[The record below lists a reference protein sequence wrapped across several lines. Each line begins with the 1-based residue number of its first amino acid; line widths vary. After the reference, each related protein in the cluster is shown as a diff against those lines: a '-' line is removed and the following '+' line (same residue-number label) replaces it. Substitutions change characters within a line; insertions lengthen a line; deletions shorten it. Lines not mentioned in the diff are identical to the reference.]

1 MKEQVTSR
9 GLRGA
14 VKSRELSGTEA
25 ALKTN
30 WTTKVEIN
38 GIRRAGYV
46 GALITLLALSPS
58 AGALGIPDGSGNQ
71 ILPIQPSTVPAN
83 GDLNPY
89 GVAFVP
95 TEFPGGV
102 VHPGDILVS
111 NFNNSTN
118 AQGTGTTI
126 VSVSPNGQTSLFF
139 QGTPPL
145 GLTTALGVL
154 KKGFVIVGN
163 VPTTNGS
170 NPQAGS
176 LLVLDYTGK
185 VVATF
190 NDARLLDGPW
200 DLAIQDNGNSALV
213 FVSCVLNGTVT
224 RLDLTVGS
232 TNVTLNK
239 ETQIASGYMFA
250 PNAAAL
256 VVGPTG
262 LAYDPLADVLYVAST
277 ADNEIFAVAGAATA
291 TSSSGTGKVIYQDT
305 THLHGPLGLV
315 LAPNGNL
322 ISSQGDAINPDP
334 AHQSEIVEFTK
345 TGKFV
350 AQFSIDSAVGAAF
363 GIAIAPA
370 DIGAVD
376 FAAVDDATN
385 TLTVFEFSVQ

>member
-1 MKEQVTSR
+1 
-9 GLRGA
+9 
-14 VKSRELSGTEA
+14 
-25 ALKTN
+25 
-30 WTTKVEIN
+30 
-38 GIRRAGYV
+38 
-46 GALITLLALSPS
+46 
-58 AGALGIPDGSGNQ
+58 
-71 ILPIQPSTVPAN
+71 
-83 GDLNPY
+83 
-89 GVAFVP
+89 
-95 TEFPGGV
+95 
-102 VHPGDILVS
+102 
-111 NFNNSTN
+111 
-118 AQGTGTTI
+118 
-126 VSVSPNGQTSLFF
+126 VSPNGQTSLFF

-163 VPTTNGS
+163 VPTTNGN
-170 NPQAGS
+170 NPQVGS
-176 LLVLDYTGK
+176 LLVLDHTGK

-190 NDARLLDGPW
+190 TDAALLDGPW

-224 RLDLTVGS
+224 RLDLTLGS
-232 TNVTLNK
+232 ENVTLNK
-239 ETQIASGYMFA
+239 ETQIASGYKFA

-262 LAYDPLADVLYVAST
+262 LAYDPHADLLYVAST
-277 ADNEIFAVAGAATA
+277 ADNEIFAVTRAATA
-291 TSSSGTGKVIYQDT
+291 TSSSGTGKVIFQDN

-322 ISSQGDAINPDP
+322 ISAQGDAINPDP

-350 AQFSIDSAVGAAF
+350 TQFSIDSAVGAAF

-370 DIGAVD
+370 DPGAVD

-385 TLTVFEFSVQ
+385 TLTVFEFSEQ

>member
-1 MKEQVTSR
+1 VTENNDMKTPEQTH
-9 GLRGA
+9 L
-14 VKSRELSGTEA
+14 
-25 ALKTN
+25 
-30 WTTKVEIN
+30 IN
-38 GIRRAGYV
+38 GIRRAVYV
-46 GALITLLALSPS
+46 GASITLLALSPS
-58 AGALGIPDGSGNQ
+58 TRALGSPDGSGNQ
-71 ILPIQPSTVPAN
+71 ILPIQASTVPAN

-95 TEFPGGV
+95 TGFPSGGV
-102 VHPGDILVS
+102 LHPGDILVS

-163 VPTTNGS
+163 VPTTNGN
-170 NPQAGS
+170 NPQVGS
-176 LLVLDYTGK
+176 LLVLDHTGK

-190 NDARLLDGPW
+190 TDAALLDGPW

-224 RLDLTVGS
+224 RLDLTLGS
-232 TNVTLNK
+232 ENVTLNK
-239 ETQIASGYMFA
+239 ETQIASGYKFA

-262 LAYDPLADVLYVAST
+262 LAYDPHADLLYVAST
-277 ADNEIFAVAGAATA
+277 ADNEIFAVTRAATA
-291 TSSSGTGKVIYQDT
+291 TSSSGTGKVIFQDN

-322 ISSQGDAINPDP
+322 ISAQGDAINPDP

-350 AQFSIDSAVGAAF
+350 TQFSIDSAVGAAF

-370 DIGAVD
+370 DPGAVD

-385 TLTVFEFSVQ
+385 TLTVFEFSEQ

>member
-1 MKEQVTSR
+1 MASISISQVLTENNDMKTQKQTH
-9 GLRGA
+9 L
-14 VKSRELSGTEA
+14 
-25 ALKTN
+25 
-30 WTTKVEIN
+30 IN
-38 GIRRAGYV
+38 GIRRAVYV
-46 GALITLLALSPS
+46 GASITLLALSPS
-58 AGALGIPDGSGNQ
+58 TRALGSPDGSGNQ
-71 ILPIQPSTVPAN
+71 ILPIQASTVPAN

-95 TEFPGGV
+95 TGFPSGGV
-102 VHPGDILVS
+102 LHPGDILVS

-163 VPTTNGS
+163 VPTTNGN
-170 NPQAGS
+170 NPQVGS
-176 LLVLDYTGK
+176 LLVLDHTGK

-190 NDARLLDGPW
+190 TDAALLDGPW

-224 RLDLTVGS
+224 RLDLTLGS
-232 TNVTLNK
+232 ENVTLNK
-239 ETQIASGYMFA
+239 ETQIASGYKFA

-262 LAYDPLADVLYVAST
+262 LAYDPHADLLYVAST
-277 ADNEIFAVAGAATA
+277 ADNEIFAVTRAATA
-291 TSSSGTGKVIYQDT
+291 TSSSGTGKVIFQDN

-322 ISSQGDAINPDP
+322 ISAQGDAINPDP

-350 AQFSIDSAVGAAF
+350 TQFSIDSAVGAAF

-370 DIGAVD
+370 DPGAVD

-385 TLTVFEFSVQ
+385 TLTVFEFSEQ

>member
-1 MKEQVTSR
+1 MKSQEQTH
-9 GLRGA
+9 L
-14 VKSRELSGTEA
+14 
-25 ALKTN
+25 
-30 WTTKVEIN
+30 IN
-38 GIRRAGYV
+38 GIRRAVYV
-46 GALITLLALSPS
+46 GASITLLALSPS
-58 AGALGIPDGSGNQ
+58 TRALGSPDGSGNQ
-71 ILPIQPSTVPAN
+71 ILPIQASTVPAN

-95 TEFPGGV
+95 IGFPGGGV

-126 VSVSPNGQTSLFF
+126 VSVSPNGQTSVFF

-163 VPTTNGS
+163 VPTTNGN

-176 LLVLDYTGK
+176 LLVLDHTGK

-190 NDARLLDGPW
+190 TDAALLDGPW

-224 RLDLTVGS
+224 RLDLTLGS
-232 TNVTLNK
+232 ESVTLNK
-239 ETQIASGYMFA
+239 ETQIASGYLFA

-277 ADNEIFAVAGAATA
+277 ADNKIFAVTGAATA
-291 TSSSGTGKVIYQDT
+291 TSSRGTGNVIFQDN

-322 ISSQGDAINPDP
+322 ISAQGDAINPDP
-334 AHQSEIVEFTK
+334 AHPSEIVEFTK

-350 AQFSIDSAVGAAF
+350 TQFSIDSAVGAAF
-363 GIAIAPA
+363 GIAIAPV
-370 DIGAVD
+370 DTGAVD

-385 TLTVFEFSVQ
+385 TLTVFEFSEH